1 VSRGNYSAGK
11 RQRDADKAQR
21 KRDKAERRA
30 LKRERGPAPEEFTT
44 MEAVVGNLPSSEQAL
59 RNMAM
64 RQAAPRAAATLP
76 CRLFVGGLSFE
87 TRDDTLRSAFEQHG
101 PVADAVVMQDRSTGK
116 SRGFGFV
123 TMANR
128 KDAARAIAA
137 LDGAQ
142 LDGRSLVVKVA
153 TER

>member
-1 VSRGNYSAGK
+1 MNRGNYSAGK

-21 KRDKAERRA
+21 KREKAERRA
-30 LKRERGPAPEEFTT
+30 LKRERGPSPEEITT

-59 RNMAM
+59 RDMELRNSAS
-64 RQAAPRAAATLP
+64 RAAATLP
-76 CRLFVGGLSFE
+76 CRLYVGGLSFD
-87 TRDDTLRSAFEQHG
+87 TQTDTLRAAFEEHG
-101 PVADAVVMQDRSTGK
+101 PVADAVILQDRATGR

-128 KDAARAIAA
+128 KDATKAIAA
-137 LDGAQ
+137 LDGTQ